1 MVGLVSAC
9 SDAVLRDFVALRT
22 SCVHQWHTLQSE
34 LQRSPS
40 GVATQSGGSD
50 NATTAPDAGFALG
63 DSPLRAVSSPVHKNS
78 SPYLHGSG
86 DVAHIIPTAS
96 LTDLLQQTESM
107 LTKLVSREKTTVAKL
122 TRQLDEELARRMQ
135 SEARAVDLQQRVES
149 LDAQLLAAQSS
160 KHSTDQRSATEV
172 SICATTDVPIRN
184 LSCDG
189 WVPVVASALVVCLVH
204 CDANCA
210 CNTTSCTIYRC
221 RPCSSGSVSSPPT

>member
-34 LQRSPS
+34 LQRSPA
-40 GVATQSGGSD
+40 GVANQSGGSD
-50 NATTAPDAGFALG
+50 NTTTAPDAGSILG
-63 DSPLRAVSSPVHKNS
+63 GSPLRAASSPVHKNS

-122 TRQLDEELARRMQ
+122 TRQLDEELARRSQ
-135 SEARAVDLQQRVES
+135 SDARVVDLQQRVES

-172 SICATTDVPIRN
+172 STCANAVVRVRN
-184 LSCDG
+184 HCCRELFQFT
-189 WVPVVASALVVCLVH
+189 SALVVCWVH
-204 CDANCA
+204 CGAYWFHA
-210 CNTTSCTIYRC
+210 ETFCT
-221 RPCSSGSVSSPPT
+221 PLTGAGPTAAAQPADR